1 MQGVEIID
9 LLELGSSAGLNL
21 LWDRYRYRY
30 EPGPGAPRTRR
41 SPCPARSVGRCPRSC
56 CVSSR
61 ASATVR
67 GVDLSPID
75 LTRPEDAL
83 LLKSFVWADQ
93 TARLE
98 RLDHAVETLRS
109 EPPALERGDV
119 VERLPD
125 LLAERQLGAL
135 TVVFATAVIGYLGKE
150 GHDRIVA
157 ALEEAGRQFPLAYL
171 WTARPRPGE
180 HGHWG
185 LWARLLPDGEELL
198 LAHAGFHGQW
208 LEWLERPSD
217 HLAVEPAASACPP
230 ARGPPST
237 RPLRAVQL

>member
-1 MQGVEIID
+1 MRDIVDDSRWDRPLQLLGGLHYLALSEGLDPWGDPVAVLEARRDWLRRFVRKRGVQTNEVQRSWVLLPCFLDIARRAGVEIID
-9 LLELGSSAGLNL
+9 LLELGRVQGQSPLGSVPLPVRAGTWGDEDAPLSLSGEERRPVPEEL
-21 LWDRYRYRY
+21 LRLQ
-30 EPGPGAPRTRR
+30 PRVRHR
-41 SPCPARSVGRCPRSC
+41 
-56 CVSSR
+56 
-61 ASATVR
+61 R

-75 LTRPEDAL
+75 LTRPDDTL
-83 LLKSFVWADQ
+83 LLSFVWADQ

-119 VERLPD
+119 VERLPG

-171 WTARPRPGE
+171 
-180 HGHWG
+180 
-185 LWARLLPDGEELL
+185 
-198 LAHAGFHGQW
+198 
-208 LEWLERPSD
+208 
-217 HLAVEPAASACPP
+217 
-230 ARGPPST
+230 
-237 RPLRAVQL
+237 